1 VQSTVARDARGE
13 TGGRITRTGLAP
25 PAPGSPEE
33 DRIMKSKWL
42 MGATMLVASLG
53 ALADPPTQVPDIEIF
68 MAGATAQ
75 KNTIAN
81 LLGGYAGGKPTT
93 WTSTY
98 TFPAVTPLCAAG
110 TLDIF
115 YDPAQSTPIVLS
127 AGSQY
132 RAYSCTLAATSNVP
146 TELQGKHIRINYRLL
161 GGSWQGV
168 GPLARAQSIGFM
180 PVGTNCTAS
189 STPTTGAFPLSAIFN
204 KPTYTCTIATLNNA
218 VPDVGVS
225 DQEPAMFVGAN
236 APYDGNPGTDPQAT
250 PITAGG
256 LGNIS
261 ATPLQAVVMAV
272 VGSRPLVCAMQTN
285 QGLAQST
292 SCANL
297 ATAATSSIP
306 FGSSPNQRPT
316 ISSSQITAILTSAF
330 LSPYAVDWS
339 PVVPTTGVGQF
350 VHVCRRISAVGTQIA
365 ANAFWLNYPCA
376 STAVPPATGPV
387 YPFSPST
394 NGSIQVI
401 TTLPTGGSS
410 IVETNL
416 IADLRACVAGYATSA
431 SATDQWALGL
441 LFGDNAPSTE
451 SFNWD
456 WLSIDGIEPSIA
468 NAVTGKYRWV
478 TTETW
483 NIRTAKVNGVSP
495 ASGLKQELVNLL
507 FQPTAITTTALPR
520 GGLGN
525 PALLSMQIGFLAVN
539 DQPNGWIPGTGAG
552 QDGDNVWYASTG
564 GPNACNNPIL
574 FK

>member
-1 VQSTVARDARGE
+1 MQ
-13 TGGRITRTGLAP
+13 
-25 PAPGSPEE
+25 
-33 DRIMKSKWL
+33 SKWFI
-42 MGATMLVASLG
+42 GAMAFAASLG
-53 ALADPPTQVPDIEIF
+53 ALADPPAQVPDIEIF

-93 WTSTY
+93 WTSAY
-98 TFPAVTPLCAAG
+98 TFPAVTPLCAAN

-115 YDPAQSTPIVLS
+115 YDPAQQTPIVLS
-127 AGSQY
+127 VGSEF

-168 GPLARAQSIGFM
+168 GPLARAQAIGFM
-180 PVGTNCTAS
+180 PIAGTNANCTAVS
-189 STPTTGAFPLSAIFN
+189 PAPVLSFPLTAIWN
-204 KPTYTCTIATLNNA
+204 KPTYTCSIATLNNV
-218 VPDVGVS
+218 VPDVGLS

-250 PITAGG
+250 PMTAGD
-256 LGNIS
+256 LGHIS
-261 ATPLQAVVMAV
+261 ATPLQSVIMGVI
-272 VGSRPLVCAMQTN
+272 GSRPLVCAMQTS
-285 QGLAQST
+285 QGLAQSAN
-292 SCANL
+292 CANL

-306 FGSSPNQRPT
+306 FGTSPNQRPT
-316 ISSSQITAILTSAF
+316 ISSSQITAILASAF

-376 STAVPPATGPV
+376 STSVPPATGPV

-401 TTLPTGGSS
+401 TALPTGGSS

-416 IADLRACVAGYATSA
+416 IPDMRACVAGYATQTA
-431 SATDQWALGL
+431 TTDQWALGL
-441 LFGDNAPSTE
+441 LFGDNTPSTE
-451 SFNWD
+451 TYNWD
-456 WLSIDGIEPSIA
+456 WLSIDGIEPSIP

-483 NIRTAKVNGVSP
+483 NVRTATVNGVAP
-495 ASGLKQELVNLL
+495 ASGLKQEFVNLL

-525 PALLSMQIGFLAVN
+525 PALLSMQLGFLAVN
-539 DQPNGWIPGTGAG
+539 DQPNGWIPGTANG